1 MSFKLS
7 QVAGVS
13 GATELLREDH
23 RKVKELYREFENAGV
38 DRKKALGRQIITEL
52 EIHSVI
58 EEDLFYPAA
67 RRAIQHDELIAE
79 SQESHHVMKV
89 LIAELRMLPMGRT
102 FVAKFGILM
111 NNVKHHMREEE
122 NDLFPRVER
131 SDVDLQELGEE
142 MFNLKQRLL
151 KGGALSKGLIFAD
164 EMTAKTGSVG
174 LGALLA
180 VGAAVVLLARVVGGK
195 KSNRK
200 EPDFTDIQR

>member
-1 MSFKLS
+1 MNMKVFSAS
-7 QVAGVS
+7 GVS
-13 GATELLREDH
+13 AATDLLREDH
-23 RKVKELYREFENAGV
+23 RKVKELFREFESAGLE
-38 DRKKALGRQIITEL
+38 RKKVLSRQIITEL

-67 RRAIQHDELIAE
+67 KRAIQHDDLIAE

-102 FVAKFGILM
+102 FIAKFGILM

-174 LGALLA
+174 LGALVA
-180 VGAAVVLLARVVGGK
+180 VGAAVFLLARVVGGK
-195 KSNRK
+195 KSKRR